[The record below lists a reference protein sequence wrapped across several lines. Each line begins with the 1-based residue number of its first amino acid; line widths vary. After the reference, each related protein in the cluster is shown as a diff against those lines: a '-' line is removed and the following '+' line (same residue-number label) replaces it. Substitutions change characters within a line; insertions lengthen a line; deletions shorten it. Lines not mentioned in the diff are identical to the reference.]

1 MSNQP
6 SPLAASDILD
16 KQFLTVRSK
25 LIDLAATFDRLD
37 RAVADK
43 NSASIDTNLR
53 IVKIREA
60 VARLLEAG
68 PGRAEAI
75 QLIFSLP
82 YDE

>member
-6 SPLAASDILD
+6 SPLAASLILD
-16 KQFLTVRSK
+16 EQFLSVRSK

-37 RAVADK
+37 RAVADE
-43 NSASIDTNLR
+43 NGSSIGSDPR
-53 IVKIREA
+53 IEKIRQA
-60 VARLLEAG
+60 VKRLLEAG